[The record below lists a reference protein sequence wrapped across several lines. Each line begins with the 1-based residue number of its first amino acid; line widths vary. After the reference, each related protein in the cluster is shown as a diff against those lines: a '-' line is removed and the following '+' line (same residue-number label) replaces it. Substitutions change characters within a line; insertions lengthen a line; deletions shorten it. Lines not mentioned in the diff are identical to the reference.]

1 MIAGD
6 INPEEADRIRSYAV
20 EVLKVFGSEF
30 DAAASRFSGSRLLR
44 RFDDAI
50 SAMLSNG
57 RALISSVDEA
67 HNELWIAS
75 LLIANPNPRF
85 TLLEYEPALTGRGKS
100 IDFRGATDRG
110 PTVFVDVKTIM
121 PKPKDRWDQFQ
132 KAVSEGWIP
141 DNIRVHLS
149 REGRGGELWHS
160 MFTARARILEC
171 PWA

>member
-6 INPEEADRIRSYAV
+6 INPEEADRIRSYAA

-30 DAAASRFSGSRLLR
+30 DAAASRFSGSRRLFR

-67 HNELWIAS
+67 HNELCIAS
-75 LLIANPNPRF
+75 LLIANSDPRI
-85 TLLEYEPALTGRGKS
+85 TLLEYEPALAGRGKS
-100 IDFRGATDRG
+100 IDFRGTTDRG
-110 PTVFVDVKTIM
+110 PTVFVDVKTIK

-160 MFTARARILEC
+160 MFTARVQNA
-171 PWA
+171 